1 MSRGCPQ
8 GSAFQSLLQNIHQND
23 LIYDMNINLNMYA
36 DDHQFYAM
44 SSDIEIVND
53 SLTQSAIDASE
64 WYTSN
69 FLKGN
74 IDNYRVL
81 MLGSKLDS
89 NINIIIDDDKAV
101 TSIDCLE
108 LLGMSINRHIR
119 FDEHISIIYKKS
131 SERVG
136 VMMQLRNLISTG
148 SKLQL
153 FKAAILPYVTYLHL
167 AWHF

>member
-23 LIYDMNINLNMYA
+23 LIYDMNINLNIYA

>member
-23 LIYDMNINLNMYA
+23 LIYDMNIKLNMYA

-108 LLGMSINRHIR
+108 LLGMSIDRHIR